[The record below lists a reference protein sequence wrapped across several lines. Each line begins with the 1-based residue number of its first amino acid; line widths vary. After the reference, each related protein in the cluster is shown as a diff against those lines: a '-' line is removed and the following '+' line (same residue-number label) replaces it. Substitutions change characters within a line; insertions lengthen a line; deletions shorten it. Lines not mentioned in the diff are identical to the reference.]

1 MLRWLRQLVLLLLVA
16 VVFAGLAFLMKTED
30 GKRQQEAYRLRV
42 TMAVQTAVAS
52 ALYDATRT
60 AESSLS
66 HYRLLQ
72 VQPDEPLAVVAARYN
87 TNLDVVR
94 MANGLRPDV
103 EYGNGEAIIIP
114 EGVQFLNPPRR
125 FQLHTAISSD
135 TLEALSR
142 FYDVPLDLL
151 IQDNPVLASR
161 GLIPGDIVFIPIVL
175 TAS

>member
-1 MLRWLRQLVLLLLVA
+1 MIRWLRQLVLLLLVVA
-16 VVFAGLAFLMKTED
+16 VFAGLALLMLSED
-30 GKRQQEAYRLRV
+30 KKRQQEAYRLRV
-42 TMAVQTAVAS
+42 TMEVQTAVAY

-66 HYRLLQ
+66 HYRL
-72 VQPDEPLAVVAARYN
+72 VRVAPDEALADVAARYN
-87 TNLDVVR
+87 TTLDVVR
-94 MANGLRPDV
+94 MANGLLPDV
-103 EYGNGEAIIIP
+103 EFGNGEAVIIP

-125 FQLHTAISSD
+125 FQLHTALVGD
-135 TLEALSR
+135 TLDALSK

-151 IQDNPVLASR
+151 KQDNPVLASR